1 MAGEGSIEKRGLR
14 SLFNNIP
21 LSNII
26 IWGTEAEPV

>member
-14 SLFNNIP
+14 PLFSFFP

-26 IWGTEAEPV
+26 KMEAKDRPV